1 MNLTDLQDWVKNIE
15 KILFNLIRKGNL
27 IMKICIGIVSW
38 LPSSVEHRRQRIERF
53 NKTLDELDKA
63 FGDNVGYLIVS
74 QNWGNINY
82 LIKLQKKPKY
92 LAMIN

>member
-1 MNLTDLQDWVKNIE
+1 
-15 KILFNLIRKGNL
+15 
-27 IMKICIGIVSW
+27 MKICIGIVSW

-74 QNWGNINY
+74 QN
-82 LIKLQKKPKY
+82 
-92 LAMIN
+92 